1 MSLPYLIR
9 WGFFCEANL
18 NWVIEAVH
26 FQVEPCEEESGQYLV
41 NISPQISECAVY
53 QWSLKSGVIK
63 PKWAVWAGLISGPT
77 CHISGWLNS
86 VSGILFEKNP
96 QYRQT
101 WTVHSQCCLHLLCFS
116 LHLPWRLCQGQVCL
130 PRFQMRQI
138 WKCIQCTNALYWI
151 CGASFVHK
159 WADLKDYST
168 NSKKFVFAHYKL
180 CWYFFLI
187 HLLDRGIIPQEQ
199 ACTCSLH
206 VIHWSS
212 KLFS

>member
-116 LHLPWRLCQGQVCL
+116 LHLPWRLCQGQVQYVHQG
-130 PRFQMRQI
+130 FKWDKFGNVFNVQMH
-138 WKCIQCTNALYWI
+138 CIGFVVLHLCTNGQI
-151 CGASFVHK
+151 
-159 WADLKDYST
+159 
-168 NSKKFVFAHYKL
+168 
-180 CWYFFLI
+180 
-187 HLLDRGIIPQEQ
+187 
-199 ACTCSLH
+199 
-206 VIHWSS
+206 
-212 KLFS
+212 